1 MSIGENIKKYR
12 KEKNLNQQQLAD
24 LLNISK

>member
-1 MSIGENIKKYR
+1 MSIGKNIKKYR